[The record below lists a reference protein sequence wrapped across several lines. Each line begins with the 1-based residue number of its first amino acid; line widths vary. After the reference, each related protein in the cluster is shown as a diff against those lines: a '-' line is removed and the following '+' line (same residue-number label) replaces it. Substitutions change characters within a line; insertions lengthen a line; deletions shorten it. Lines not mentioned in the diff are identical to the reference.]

1 MSGLLRFG
9 RAHARPIG
17 RFDVQGLRA
26 WWRVYTGARGAA
38 TDREGPVAVLV
49 WIAASLGFVL
59 LVVVAIVVGALVS
72 LIRVEGRATE
82 PEADEDAE
90 QKAKEKAEERERK
103 HGARGRLSTAS
114 YRRLTRTGARELG
127 RMRRHLHVHRL
138 RLEAVVASEDPVL
151 TGEVYGVG
159 CAALGAIRGI
169 WPHADV
175 RLDTDFVATEPS
187 GAAEAALRLRPVRLV
202 PSLARVGWAYW
213 RERRRSRRRA

>member
-1 MSGLLRFG
+1 M
-9 RAHARPIG
+9 
-17 RFDVQGLRA
+17 
-26 WWRVYTGARGAA
+26 
-38 TDREGPVAVLV
+38 
-49 WIAASLGFVL
+49 
-59 LVVVAIVVGALVS
+59 GALVS
-72 LIRVEGRATE
+72 LVRVEGRVGPEGAWGRGRWGVVGFEADAGEDRLVVRVLGLRIARTSLRRHATE
-82 PEADEDAE
+82 PEADEDAV
-90 QKAKEKAEERERK
+90 QKAKEKAEERKRK
-103 HGARGRLSTAS
+103 HGTRGRLSIAS
-114 YRRLTRTGARELG
+114 YHRLTRTGVRELG

-202 PSLARVGWAYW
+202 PSLALVGWAYW